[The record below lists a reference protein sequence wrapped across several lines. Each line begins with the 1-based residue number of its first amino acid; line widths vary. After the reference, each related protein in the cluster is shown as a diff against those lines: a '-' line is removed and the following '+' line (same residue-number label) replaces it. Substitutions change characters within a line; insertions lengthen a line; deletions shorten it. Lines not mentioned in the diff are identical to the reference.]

1 MPGLSPSEEQALIAL
16 FRRCD
21 GEAWERSAGWL
32 SDADPCTWEGV
43 TCERGRVTGLRL
55 PRNHLRGTL
64 PAEIGLLAYLGDLD
78 LSGNA
83 LTGALPVDLGNLLN
97 LDTVD
102 LSDNDLHGALPQRLR
117 NLRRLRHLDLHS
129 NRLNGSIP
137 PALQDLTALE
147 VLDLSRNRLSGP
159 LPPELARLTRLVT
172 LRLDRNDL
180 RGPLPLELTALRSL
194 NTLTFD
200 QTGLLELP
208 DPAFQTWLAGIDHLK
223 RTGILHAEIVK
234 PETGQGNL
242 PLAALAGMGAFGGVL
257 VATLVALLPLLGPAA
272 AVVAA
277 VTGVAGGG
285 LAGRRVYRLTA
296 ERREEALPLTAP
308 RPSPDAFPDDAR
320 LREDLTRELH
330 DLVRT
335 TRADLPSGIAREVE
349 AIQAT
354 LLDLIARIPRIS
366 SGDADV
372 FTIRQTIRDYL
383 PEALASYRAL
393 PRDLATQRPI
403 QAGKTAHDHLLDQLQ
418 VLHRGLQEIA
428 GRLPEEDAQRLL
440 VHGRFLKDKFRREH
454 PENEDE
460 SRRDP

>member
-1 MPGLSPSEEQALIAL
+1 MPGLSPGEEQALTAL

-55 PRNHLRGTL
+55 PRNHLHGTL
-64 PAEIGLLAYLGDLD
+64 PAESGLLAYLEHLD

-83 LTGALPVDLGNLLN
+83 LTGALPVELGNLLN

-117 NLRRLRHLDLHS
+117 NLRRLRRLDLHG
-129 NRLNGSIP
+129 NRLNGPIP
-137 PALQDLTALE
+137 PALQDLTVLE
-147 VLDLSRNRLSGP
+147 TLDLSRNRLTGP
-159 LPPELARLTRLVT
+159 VPPQLARLTRLVT

-194 NTLTFD
+194 NTFTFD

-208 DPAFQTWLAGIDHLK
+208 DPAFQTWLAGVEQLK

-234 PETGQGNL
+234 PETGEGNL

-257 VATLVALLPLLGPAA
+257 VATLVALLPVLGPAA

-296 ERREEALPLTAP
+296 ERRETTPSLTDLRASSDP
-308 RPSPDAFPDDAR
+308 PPDDAE

-330 DLVRT
+330 RLVRT
-335 TRADLPSGIAREVE
+335 TRADLPSDVVREVE
-349 AIQAT
+349 AMEAT
-354 LLDLIARIPRIS
+354 LLGLMPRIPRIS

-383 PEALASYRAL
+383 PEALAAYRAL
-393 PRDLATQRPI
+393 PRDVATQRPV
-403 QAGKTAHDHLLDQLQ
+403 QAGKTAHEHLLNQLR
-418 VLHRGLQEIA
+418 VLHHGLQEI
-428 GRLPEEDAQRLL
+428 GKRLPEEDAQRLL
-440 VHGRFLKDKFRREH
+440 VHGRFLTGKFRREDH
-454 PENEDE
+454 DSQDQ
-460 SRRDP
+460 SRSEP